1 MVKERSD
8 NRMAAWGGVDVAN
21 LVKGSMEDVRRDVR
35 KTMET
40 AKAGGGLILGPSHSV
55 AWGTQYDN
63 FMAML
68 DEFER
73 TRDY

>member
-1 MVKERSD
+1 MVKECSG

-21 LVKGSMEDVRRDVR
+21 LVAGTMEDVRRDVR
-35 KTMET
+35 ETMDT
-40 AKAGGGLILGPSHSV
+40 ARAGGGLILGPSHSV
-55 AWGTQYDN
+55 AWGTKYDN

-68 DEFER
+68 DEFEK